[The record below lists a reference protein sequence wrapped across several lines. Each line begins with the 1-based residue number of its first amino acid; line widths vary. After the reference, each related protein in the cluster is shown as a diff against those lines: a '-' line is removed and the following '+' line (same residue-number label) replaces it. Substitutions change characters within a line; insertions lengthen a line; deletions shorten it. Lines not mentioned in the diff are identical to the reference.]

1 MQSACNQSARVVP
14 NLEIHSVHVSA
25 RTPSSAQPPATAP
38 KRYSTRPSQH
48 RAFGVSTFGS
58 GLGAAHAGAATVVVV
73 VGTGAADDDTR
84 AATSAGLSPY
94 AGSEDGV
101 APDGAGAGAGV
112 VVALALFAV
121 VRAAAAAAAGA
132 LVAAAAAVAGAG
144 GKEAGMEAGTPSTK
158 ATVSRM
164 TSAESSART

>member
-1 MQSACNQSARVVP
+1 MQSACNQGARVVP

-38 KRYSTRPSQH
+38 KRYSTRPSQQ

-58 GLGAAHAGAATVVVV
+58 GLGAAHAGAATVV

-101 APDGAGAGAGV
+101 APVSYTHLTLPTSD
-112 VVALALFAV
+112 
-121 VRAAAAAAAGA
+121 
-132 LVAAAAAVAGAG
+132 LV
-144 GKEAGMEAGTPSTK
+144 
-158 ATVSRM
+158 
-164 TSAESSART
+164 

>member
-1 MQSACNQSARVVP
+1 M
-14 NLEIHSVHVSA
+14 
-25 RTPSSAQPPATAP
+25 
-38 KRYSTRPSQH
+38 
-48 RAFGVSTFGS
+48 STFGS
-58 GLGAAHAGAATVVVV
+58 GLGAAHAGAATVV

-121 VRAAAAAAAGA
+121 VRAAAAAAVGA
-132 LVAAAAAVAGAG
+132 LVAAAAAAVAGAG
-144 GKEAGMEAGTPSTK
+144 GREAGGRLAGTPSTK

>member
-1 MQSACNQSARVVP
+1 M
-14 NLEIHSVHVSA
+14 
-25 RTPSSAQPPATAP
+25 
-38 KRYSTRPSQH
+38 
-48 RAFGVSTFGS
+48 STFGW
-58 GLGAAHAGAATVVVV
+58 GLGAAHAGAATVVV
-73 VGTGAADDDTR
+73 GTGAGADDTR

>member
-1 MQSACNQSARVVP
+1 M
-14 NLEIHSVHVSA
+14 
-25 RTPSSAQPPATAP
+25 
-38 KRYSTRPSQH
+38 
-48 RAFGVSTFGS
+48 
-58 GLGAAHAGAATVVVV
+58 GAAHAGAAVV

-101 APDGAGAGAGV
+101 ANDGAGAGAGV

-121 VRAAAAAAAGA
+121 LRAAAAAAVGA
-132 LVAAAAAVAGAG
+132 LVAAAAAAVAGAG
-144 GKEAGMEAGTPSTK
+144 GREAGGRLAGTPSTK